1 MSGLETLL
9 ETHHTSQTGLRST
22 SLEVHSNALCH
33 TDIYTCLAPC
43 YMMLGAFPVMED
55 AEPRTVAYGASFSLG
70 REPPKCQETR
80 AALFDKLSQDTTSL
94 RRA

>member
-55 AEPRTVAYGASFSLG
+55 AEPRTVFIG
-70 REPPKCQETR
+70 PR
-80 AALFDKLSQDTTSL
+80 AAKVSRNPCSSIRQAFA
-94 RRA
+94 RHY